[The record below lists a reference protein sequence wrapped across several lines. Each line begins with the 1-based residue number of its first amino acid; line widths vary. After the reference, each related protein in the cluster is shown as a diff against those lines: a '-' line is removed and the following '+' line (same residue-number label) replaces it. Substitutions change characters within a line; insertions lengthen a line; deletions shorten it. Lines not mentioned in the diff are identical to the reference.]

1 MDSFDSFVIE
11 REAQNSIEELL
22 LLEDQLR
29 NEVMKICQKEFIT
42 QVETEACLDRFADV
56 DQLSNLCDKKEES
69 FHECLS
75 GEMHR
80 LFNSTSALNLTSSSH
95 LQCYESMRR
104 YNPVIKSAR
113 FWIQGVAVLS
123 VGIFGLCGNIITIL
137 VLKGTKTNRNFNK
150 LLMGLAVVDSLSLLS
165 MIVEVSIINSLLPPG
180 YILPFWYRIGYP
192 YFFHPTKGMIQ
203 TGSIFMVVAISAERY
218 KAVCHPLSH
227 RHAPSKFI
235 LFVIFISITLEIP
248 RFFQFRLITNSTDF
262 YATDFWTTDLMEDPD
277 YIQFSSYWDEMITTG
292 AVPLLALIYF
302 NARMILKIRASS
314 RFSHRF
320 VGNSAHSSP
329 RRSTI
334 AAEIMSTSA
343 CKRDHPDNLVSD
355 SLLGNKKFLMSRSF
369 RSNKNKPDGENS
381 GLEHDGNSSHQRFL
395 NSKGN
400 TQRSF
405 SGSSPKK
412 SNNSS
417 GHFQRRREKSTMIL
431 VAIVLIFMACHSYR
445 LALKVYE
452 AAHPENNTAEHYR
465 HCQKQNKY
473 HVPFIIHI
481 LMNLSHLFV
490 VLNASTN
497 FIVYCCVGKEFRTRI
512 VKIFC
517 RN

>member
-1 MDSFDSFVIE
+1 MSDSFDSFVIE

-343 CKRDHPDNLVSD
+343 CKRDHPDHLVSD

-381 GLEHDGNSSHQRFL
+381 GETPSDPFPGALLKNLTTVVD
-395 NSKGN
+395 
-400 TQRSF
+400 T
-405 SGSSPKK
+405 
-412 SNNSS
+412 SS
-417 GHFQRRREKSTMIL
+417 GEERESTMIL

-512 VKIFC
+512 VKISVGIEK
-517 RN
+517 NETGVE